1 MKRNIYKLHIALLSL
16 LTLGTFSSCYK
27 DHSTGMTHPLE
38 IVDPTSQLQELYE
51 VEFGSTLTIHA
62 PEYRITN
69 GASVTPTIEWEVDYQ
84 KVSTTNT
91 LTYTATKS
99 SDYGIHQARLKMQT
113 PDGTYYHRF
122 RIRVNF
128 KYREGLYALTQQS
141 GKVAVGYYPFGE
153 TTKPVADIFTEGGVD
168 RDLTGTPQAL
178 DIFTHTTGAGK
189 STNYLF
195 VGADTWGYRMNADS
209 LKVIGSR
216 MNFNGHAIQ
225 AHCFSSQDLN
235 EYVIAGGNLYTI
247 GLLTTLPRRLND
259 ARLKATLSGNA
270 PTLAG
275 RLNAWRN
282 SIYSGGLV
290 AFDDAS
296 GTAVVMELSASGNK
310 VYPFKA
316 TYSEPDPFTGDDA
329 SVTGNP
335 FLGCTLVD
343 MSGTTA
349 MSHVAL
355 LTQNSR
361 SNEYSL
367 AVVEPNLFISSSKAG
382 TSYPMQRI
390 SYKGN
395 DTPSH
400 IALRPEHNSAY
411 VAAGNKVYLYDL
423 QRQASSSPD
432 AYITLGASEVVQS
445 MILSGGTR
453 LYIATYDG
461 SAGAVYSYDVSGST
475 ALKLWR
481 DTSLGKVVKL
491 VYREPR

>member
-1 MKRNIYKLHIALLSL
+1 M
-16 LTLGTFSSCYK
+16 
-27 DHSTGMTHPLE
+27 
-38 IVDPTSQLQELYE
+38 
-51 VEFGSTLTIHA
+51 
-62 PEYRITN
+62 
-69 GASVTPTIEWEVDYQ
+69 
-84 KVSTTNT
+84 
-91 LTYTATKS
+91 
-99 SDYGIHQARLKMQT
+99 
-113 PDGTYYHRF
+113 
-122 RIRVNF
+122 
-128 KYREGLYALTQQS
+128 
-141 GKVAVGYYPFGE
+141 
-153 TTKPVADIFTEGGVD
+153 
-168 RDLTGTPQAL
+168 
-178 DIFTHTTGAGK
+178 
-189 STNYLF
+189 
-195 VGADTWGYRMNADS
+195 
-209 LKVIGSR
+209 
-216 MNFNGHAIQ
+216 
-225 AHCFSSQDLN
+225 
-235 EYVIAGGNLYTI
+235 
-247 GLLTTLPRRLND
+247 
-259 ARLKATLSGNA
+259 
-270 PTLAG
+270 AG